1 MRKRSKI
8 LAIALLTIATACCC
22 ALSSIFAFANTVPNS
37 NLTTWGDAEAGD
49 SQGLTAVTTEKFE
62 GEKSFE
68 FSGTKKI
75 RIKISSDGTLY
86 QVSLKVK
93 AAVQGTTFS
102 LKAIGTHKDVDDN
115 YAYTNH
121 GGTTVTLTEE
131 WSDYTF
137 TLAYRYNADEQ
148 IVYYSN
154 DGINERY
161 CFTFRIY
168 DTPDEGEY
176 RLCLMFEEKIDLE
189 VLKQIAE
196 SYEWGGYIENE
207 NDS

>member
-75 RIKISSDGTLY
+75 RIIQT
-86 QVSLKVK
+86 
-93 AAVQGTTFS
+93 
-102 LKAIGTHKDVDDN
+102 
-115 YAYTNH
+115 
-121 GGTTVTLTEE
+121 TEE
-131 WSDYTF
+131 QP
-137 TLAYRYNADEQ
+137 LLLLKN
-148 IVYYSN
+148 
-154 DGINERY
+154 G
-161 CFTFRIY
+161 RII
-168 DTPDEGEY
+168 
-176 RLCLMFEEKIDLE
+176 RLL
-189 VLKQIAE
+189 
-196 SYEWGGYIENE
+196 
-207 NDS
+207 

>member
-1 MRKRSKI
+1 MFKKSIILFLSILITSLLVFCGCYDYSNWHKVEIPTATEYKGTVKI
-8 LAIALLTIATACCC
+8 PNDWEFIRENEIIFLVDTNTQETIAEQIYCEWRVSAKYGDGRIETNWDE
-22 ALSSIFAFANTVPNS
+22 LNFNS
-37 NLTTWGDAEAGD
+37 N
-49 SQGLTAVTTEKFE
+49 
-62 GEKSFE
+62 
-68 FSGTKKI
+68 
-75 RIKISSDGTLY
+75 ISLD
-86 QVSLKVK
+86 VSNR
-93 AAVQGTTFS
+93 
-102 LKAIGTHKDVDDN
+102 DN
-115 YAYTNH
+115 YTFERGFSTAAYI
-121 GGTTVTLTEE
+121 ER
-131 WSDYTF
+131 F
-137 TLAYRYNADEQ
+137 
-148 IVYYSN
+148 N